1 MEQTRP
7 CRPVPGISRAEE
19 EKQLKEVI
27 AVAQENLK
35 RTEGHVK
42 DLTEELHD
50 LIETYGPKD
59 KEALSLLH
67 NTQAQLRENQR
78 DLLRSRKAR
87 QKPYFGRIDFRDLRM
102 PWDESYYV
110 GRVGI
115 VKDGVEPMVIDWRA
129 PVASVYYENSIG
141 RCRYVV
147 KMRGAMRLT

>member
-7 CRPVPGISRAEE
+7 SRPVPGISRAEE

-67 NTQAQLRENQR
+67 IH
-78 DLLRSRKAR
+78 S
-87 QKPYFGRIDFRDLRM
+87 
-102 PWDESYYV
+102 W
-110 GRVGI
+110 
-115 VKDGVEPMVIDWRA
+115 
-129 PVASVYYENSIG
+129 
-141 RCRYVV
+141 
-147 KMRGAMRLT
+147 